1 MWLMAKGYRILAHR
15 ARTPFGDVDLAAQKG
30 RTPAI
35 KKVKARATR
44 LAALESASLRQ
55 RERTARAGLSLAKRS
70 RLDGASVRLDLVIA
84 RPWLSPEHVRDAWR
98 ADTVR

>member
-55 RERTARAGLSLAKRS
+55 RERTRGQGCRWRNARGSTALRCGS
-70 RLDGASVRLDLVIA
+70 I
-84 RPWLSPEHVRDAWR
+84 W
-98 ADTVR
+98 